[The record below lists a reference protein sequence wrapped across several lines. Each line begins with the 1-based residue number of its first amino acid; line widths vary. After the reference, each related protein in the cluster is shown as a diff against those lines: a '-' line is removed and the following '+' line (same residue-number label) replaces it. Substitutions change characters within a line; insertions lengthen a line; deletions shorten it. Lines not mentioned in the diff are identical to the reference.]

1 MGGGIMQ
8 VIATGKANKYITGN
22 PQTSF
27 FKDVYYRHTNFAM
40 ESIPCVFNTS
50 INDNSDTNVSVIIH
64 KSGDLVND
72 AYLEFELEL
81 STTSL
86 SGGKYINFTNSTG
99 YAIIKHVTL
108 LLNNEEIDK
117 HYGEWF
123 DIWDELTTNN
133 NKQDILVNKHQA
145 KYAYLK
151 SNNGSTKLKCYVPL
165 QFWFC
170 RNPGLAL
177 PLIALQRVTVSMNF
191 LFRNPHKLINTDH
204 TSGSISISYSKQP
217 KLYVNYIFL
226 DSKERKD
233 FASKKHQYLI
243 EQVQFNGNHT
253 LVENNEINFNNIIKE
268 IIWVTRKKVAG
279 TENSTNDLSKS
290 SINAYKNT
298 YKSITEN
305 NDYFNYMTD
314 NSSNI
319 EYLFGNKQYESFSDV
334 ELFINGNSRFEKR
347 NASYFRTIQ
356 PYQYHTKIP
365 NKYIYCY
372 SFALKPEEHQPSGIC
387 NVSKL
392 KSVQLK
398 LYNPNPDMDILIFG
412 FSYNLLRIMDG
423 MGGLAYTL

>member
-1 MGGGIMQ
+1 MQ

-50 INDNSDTNVSVIIH
+50 INNNSDTNVSVIIH

-72 AYLEFELEL
+72 VYLEFELEL
-81 STTSL
+81 TTTSL

-151 SNNGSTKLKCYVPL
+151 SNNDTTKLKCYVPL

-253 LVENNEINFNNIIKE
+253 LVENNEINFNNIVKE
-268 IIWVTRKKVAG
+268 IIWITRKKVVG
-279 TENSTNDLSKS
+279 TENTINNLNTSTKC
-290 SINAYKNT
+290 NAYKNT
-298 YKSITEN
+298 YKSIKHN

-314 NSSNI
+314 NSNNI

-334 ELFINGNSRFEKR
+334 ELFINGSSRFDKR

>member
-1 MGGGIMQ
+1 MQ

-50 INDNSDTNVSVIIH
+50 INNNSDTNVSVIIH

-72 AYLEFELEL
+72 VYLEFELEL
-81 STTSL
+81 TTTSL

-151 SNNGSTKLKCYVPL
+151 SNNGTTKLKCYVPL

-177 PLIALQRVTVSMNF
+177 PLIALQYSNIV
-191 LFRNPHKLINTDH
+191 LELKFRNLNYLINCKGT
-204 TSGSISISYSKQP
+204 GSQQTIIP
-217 KLYVNYIFL
+217 NVKLYGDLIYL
-226 DSKERKD
+226 DSDEKKR
-233 FASKKHQYLI
+233 FAQRSHEYLI
-243 EQVQFNGNHT
+243 EQVQFNGPQKLSRTHELNYNHY
-253 LVENNEINFNNIIKE
+253 VKE
-268 IIWVTRKKVAG
+268 IIWVCRGKNLGETEPTG
-279 TENSTNDLSKS
+279 TDN
-290 SINAYKNT
+290 INPINNIDGGAHN
-298 YKSITEN
+298 N
-305 NDYFNYMTD
+305 GNDYFNYTANAKNFTEHLFTD
-314 NSSNI
+314 
-319 EYLFGNKQYESFSDV
+319 EYYEHFSKATIILEGNE
-334 ELFINGNSRFEKR
+334 RFTKR

-356 PYQYHTKIP
+356 PHNHHTNVPLNREK
-365 NKYIYCY
+365 KVYLY
-372 SFALKPEEHQPSGIC
+372 SFALHPEEHQPSGFL
-387 NVSKL
+387 NFYKVGKAEL
-392 KSVQLK
+392 KFDDVLD
-398 LYNPNPDMDILIFG
+398 NEDILIFATN
-412 FSYNLLRIMDG
+412 YNILRISDG
-423 MGGLAYTL
+423 IGALAYVE

>member
-1 MGGGIMQ
+1 MQ

-72 AYLEFELEL
+72 VYLEFELEL
-81 STTSL
+81 TTDLL

-151 SNNGSTKLKCYVPL
+151 SNNGTTKLKCYVPL

-204 TSGSISISYSKQP
+204 TSGTISISYSKQP

-268 IIWVTRKKVAG
+268 IIWITRKKVAG
-279 TENSTNDLSKS
+279 TENSTNELSTSTKC
-290 SINAYKNT
+290 NAYKNT
-298 YKSITEN
+298 YKSITQN

-334 ELFINGNSRFEKR
+334 ELFINGSSRFDKR

-365 NKYIYCY
+365 NKYIYSY

-398 LYNPNPDMDILIFG
+398 LYNPNPNMDILIFG